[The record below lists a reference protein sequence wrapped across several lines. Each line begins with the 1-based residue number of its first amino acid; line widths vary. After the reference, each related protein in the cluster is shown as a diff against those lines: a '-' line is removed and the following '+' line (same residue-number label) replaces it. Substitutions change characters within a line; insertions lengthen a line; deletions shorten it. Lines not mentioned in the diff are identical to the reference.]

1 MNPTVLTQKEQ
12 ELFEKYEP
20 LFAAQHFCLEVS
32 NLGGSSNHWKI
43 EDSIFPDFAG
53 HRVYKV
59 FELDKVDD
67 FELWLE
73 FYLDCVTSYRFL
85 ESFAVCKKVHWN
97 ENLLDYN
104 KSNYELVA
112 LFDTKGTDFYEIE
125 GTFNFEVGSDLVTG
139 RVVATLLS
147 STNIQLE
154 LPDGTPLK
162 IKVDAFSN
170 IHSKLTRYISNRKI
184 LLNDLIVK
192 AIEKIDLSAK
202 RYVKGLNKGD

>member
-1 MNPTVLTQKEQ
+1 MNPTILTKMEQ
-12 ELFEKYEP
+12 ELFDKYKP
-20 LFAAQHFCLEVS
+20 LFAAQYFELSVS

-59 FELDKVDD
+59 FELDKVAD

-73 FYLDCVTSYRFL
+73 FYLDCATSYRFL
-85 ESFAVCKKVHWN
+85 ESFAICKNVNWN
-97 ENLLDYN
+97 ANFLDYTN
-104 KSNYELVA
+104 SNYTLVA
-112 LFDTKGTDFYEIE
+112 LFDTEGTDFYEIE

-147 STNIQLE
+147 STNIQLD

-162 IKVDAFSN
+162 IKGGAFSN
-170 IHSKLTRYISNRKI
+170 IQSELIRYISNRKI
-184 LLNDLIVK
+184 LLNDLVVR
-192 AIEKIDLSAK
+192 AIEKLDLSVK
-202 RYVKGLNKGD
+202 RYIKEIE

>member
-1 MNPTVLTQKEQ
+1 MNPTILTQQEQ
-12 ELFEKYEP
+12 ELLEKYEP
-20 LFAAQHFCLEVS
+20 LFAAQHFTLSVS

-59 FELDKVDD
+59 FELDKVAD

-73 FYLDCVTSYRFL
+73 FYLDCATSYRTL
-85 ESFAVCKKVHWN
+85 ENFAVCKKVNWN
-97 ENLLDYN
+97 ANFLDYT

-112 LFDTKGTDFYEIE
+112 FFDIEGTDFYEIE

-147 STNIQLE
+147 SPNIQLD
-154 LPDGTPLK
+154 LPDSTPLI
-162 IKVDAFSN
+162 IKGGAFSN
-170 IHSKLTRYISNRKI
+170 VHSELTRYISIKKVC
-184 LLNDLIVK
+184 LDDAVVVS
-192 AIEKIDLSAK
+192 IEKVNSSAK
-202 RYVKGLNKGD
+202 SYIKELE

>member
-1 MNPTVLTQKEQ
+1 MNPTILTQKEQ
-12 ELFEKYEP
+12 ELLEKYEP
-20 LFAAQHFCLEVS
+20 LFAAQHFTLSVS

-59 FELDKVDD
+59 FELGKLAD

-85 ESFAVCKKVHWN
+85 ESFAICKNVNWN
-97 ENLLDYN
+97 ANFLDYT
-104 KSNYELVA
+104 KSNYDLGA
-112 LFDTKGTDFYEIE
+112 LFELDGTDFYEIE
-125 GTFNFEVGSDLVTG
+125 GLFNFEVGSDFVTG

-147 STNIQLE
+147 SANIQLD

-162 IKVDAFSN
+162 IKGGAFSN
-170 IHSKLTRYISNRKI
+170 THSKLTRYISNRTTK
-184 LLNDLIVK
+184 LNDLVVK
-192 AIEKIDLSAK
+192 VIEKLDLSAK
-202 RYVKGLNKGD
+202 RYIKEIE

>member
-1 MNPTVLTQKEQ
+1 MNPTILTKMEQ
-12 ELFEKYEP
+12 ELFDKYKP
-20 LFAAQHFCLEVS
+20 LFAAQYFELSVS

-59 FELDKVDD
+59 FELDKVAD

-73 FYLDCVTSYRFL
+73 FYLDCATSYRFL
-85 ESFAVCKKVHWN
+85 ESFAICKNVNWN
-97 ENLLDYN
+97 ANFLDYTN
-104 KSNYELVA
+104 SNYTLVA

>member
-1 MNPTVLTQKEQ
+1 MNPTILTKMEQK
-12 ELFEKYEP
+12 LFDKYKP
-20 LFAAQHFCLEVS
+20 LFAAQYFELSVS

-59 FELDKVDD
+59 FELDKVAD

-73 FYLDCVTSYRFL
+73 FYLDCATSYRFL
-85 ESFAVCKKVHWN
+85 ESFAICKNVNWN
-97 ENLLDYN
+97 ANFLDYTN
-104 KSNYELVA
+104 SNYTLVA
-112 LFDTKGTDFYEIE
+112 LFDTEGTDFYEIE

-147 STNIQLE
+147 STNIQLD

-162 IKVDAFSN
+162 IKGGAFSN
-170 IHSKLTRYISNRKI
+170 IQSELIRYISNRKI
-184 LLNDLIVK
+184 LLNDLVVR
-192 AIEKIDLSAK
+192 AIEKLDLSVK
-202 RYVKGLNKGD
+202 RYIKEIE